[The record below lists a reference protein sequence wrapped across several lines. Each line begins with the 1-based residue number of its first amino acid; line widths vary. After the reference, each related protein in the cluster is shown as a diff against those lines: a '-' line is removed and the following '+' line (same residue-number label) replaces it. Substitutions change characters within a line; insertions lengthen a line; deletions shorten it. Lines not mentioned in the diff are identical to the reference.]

1 MDLGFT
7 TALIMGAHHA
17 VHHIMATDEALM
29 NKIIEASKDIALSL
43 GKGGKLFIFGNGGS
57 AADAQHIAAEFV
69 NRFQMDRRPLPAMAL
84 TTDTSIITSIGN
96 DFGFED
102 IFLRQLQAFGTGKD
116 VVLGISTSGK
126 SENVMLALEYGHNIC
141 FRTIG
146 LFGEEVLTSV
156 NNLCDHVISIPSKTT
171 ARIQE
176 MHILVGHIICELV
189 ETILFSAKE

>member
-1 MDLGFT
+1 MDLGFI
-7 TALIMGAHHA
+7 TAQIMGT
-17 VHHIMATDEALM
+17 HHIVHEAMAQDEDLM
-29 NKIIEASKDIALSL
+29 NKIILASGDIAKSFRN
-43 GKGGKLFIFGNGGS
+43 GGKLFIFGNGGS

-116 VVLGISTSGK
+116 VAMGISTSGT
-126 SENVMLALEYGHNIC
+126 SENVMLALEWGHKVC

-146 LFGEEVLTSV
+146 LLGSGVLTSV
-156 NNLCDHVISIPSKTT
+156 DDICDYVISIPSKTT

-189 ETILFSAKE
+189 ETIMFSD

>member
-1 MDLGFT
+1 MDLPIRVGRLL
-7 TALIMGAHHA
+7 AEHA
-17 VHHIMATDEALM
+17 QVLKFVTHDTYVL
-29 NKIIEASKDIALSL
+29 KQIINASEDIAKSFQN
-43 GKGGKLFIFGNGGS
+43 GGKLFIFGNGGS

-116 VVLGISTSGK
+116 VAMGISTSGT
-126 SENVMLALEYGHNIC
+126 SENVMLALEWGHKVC

-146 LFGEEVLTSV
+146 LLGSGVLTSV
-156 NNLCDHVISIPSKTT
+156 DDICDYVISIPSKTT

-189 ETILFSAKE
+189 ETIMFSD